1 MLHPFIISLWTLLQI
16 LIGYNLILPLLLFF
30 FYKIKGVF
38 LKTIEPV
45 SAKSD
50 YDYGI
55 IVTAYEQTDLLPSVV
70 DSILK
75 LNYKNFLVYIVA
87 DNCDVSNLNFNNDK
101 INILKPDE
109 VLASNTASHFY
120 AISHFKRKH
129 EIITIIDSDN
139 LVKADYLQELNKWFE
154 KGFDAVQGLRRAK
167 NLNSTI
173 AALDAARDMY
183 YHFYDGEILFKLG
196 SSATLSGSGM
206 AFKTDLYIESLK
218 NSPIKGAG
226 FDKFLQ
232 YAIIN
237 KGYRIAFA
245 KDAIVFDEKTS
256 GSEQLIKQ
264 RSRWIYAWFKY
275 FLNGFSLL
283 KKGILNLN
291 LNQFLF
297 SLIILRPPLFIFL
310 LLSVLCTIVNVFINP
325 QIAIIWIL
333 ALSCFI
339 TGFSISIIQKNT
351 DRRIYRALSGIPMF
365 IFYQILSL
373 FRVRSA
379 NKISVATRHV
389 HKKNVEEI

>member
-30 FYKIKGVF
+30 FYKIKGAF

-101 INILKPDE
+101 INILRPDE

-333 ALSCFI
+333 ALICFI

-373 FRVRSA
+373 FKVRSA